1 MNHYERLKYE
11 RRLIVLETQATP
23 LELEI
28 VNYREALRDLLDP
41 LLPAAQLQ
49 GKVIADLAVKL
60 AARQIDLRG
69 KLTELEKIKA
79 LLGKE

>member
-1 MNHYERLKYE
+1 MSPFERLKYE

-23 LELEI
+23 LELAI
-28 VNYREALRDLLDP
+28 AGYRDTLRDLLDP
-41 LLPAAQLQ
+41 LLPVGQLQ

-69 KLTELEKIKA
+69 KLSEVEKIKA